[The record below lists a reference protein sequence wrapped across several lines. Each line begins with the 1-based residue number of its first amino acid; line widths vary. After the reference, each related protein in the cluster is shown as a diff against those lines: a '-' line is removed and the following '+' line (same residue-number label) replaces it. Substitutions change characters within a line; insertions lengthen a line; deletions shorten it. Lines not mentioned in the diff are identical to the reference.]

1 MRINKEKYHLAMARA
16 CKETKDLVAQ
26 GVSRTTLAQIGTKNL
41 KPSTVGR
48 IAKALGCD
56 VTDIID

>member
-1 MRINKEKYHLAMARA
+1 MRINEAKYNLAMARA
-16 CKETKDLVAQ
+16 CKGTKDLAKQ
-26 GVSRTTLAQIGTKNL
+26 GVSRTTLAQIETKNL

-48 IAKALGCD
+48 IARALGCD

>member
-1 MRINKEKYHLAMARA
+1 MRINEAKYNLAMARA
-16 CKETKDLVAQ
+16 CKETKDLVKQ
-26 GVSRTTLAQIGTKNL
+26 GVSRTTLAQIGAKNL

-48 IAKALGCD
+48 IARALGCD

>member
-1 MRINKEKYHLAMARA
+1 MRINETKYNLVMART

-26 GVSRTTLAQIGTKNL
+26 GISKTTLAQVGAKNL
-41 KPSTVGR
+41 KPATVGR
-48 IAKALGCD
+48 IARALGCD

>member
-1 MRINKEKYHLAMARA
+1 MRINEKKYNLVMARA
-16 CKETKDLVAQ
+16 CKDTKDLAAQ
-26 GVSRTTLAQIGTKNL
+26 GISKTTLTQVRTKNL

-56 VTDIID
+56 VTEIID

>member
-1 MRINKEKYHLAMARA
+1 MRINEAKYNLAMARA

-26 GVSRTTLAQIGTKNL
+26 GVSRTTLAQSAKKDL

-48 IAKALGCD
+48 IARALGCD